1 MSTDCIFCNIVAGE
15 IPGDIVYQNERVT
28 AFRDI
33 NAIAPTHV
41 LIVPNEHVESTE
53 ALTDPDIA
61 AALMLA
67 PREVAAVEGLGE
79 SGYRLICN
87 TGRDGRQEVLHLH
100 IHLIGG
106 RPMKNQIG

>member
-1 MSTDCIFCNIVAGE
+1 MSTDCIFCKIVAGE
-15 IPGDIVYQNERVT
+15 IPGDIVYQNEHVT

-33 NAIAPTHV
+33 NPIAPTHV
-41 LIVPNEHVESTE
+41 LIIPNEHVESTE
-53 ALTDPDIA
+53 TLREPDIA

-79 SGYRLICN
+79 SGYRLISN
-87 TGRDGRQEVLHLH
+87 TGPDGRQEVMHLH

-106 RPMKNQIG
+106 RRMKYPIG